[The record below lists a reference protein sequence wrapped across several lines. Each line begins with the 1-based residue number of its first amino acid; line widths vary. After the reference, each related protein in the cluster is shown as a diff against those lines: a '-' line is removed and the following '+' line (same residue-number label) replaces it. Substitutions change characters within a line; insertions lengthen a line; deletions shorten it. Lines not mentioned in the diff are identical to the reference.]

1 MLSIMSAVNLT
12 DFMSTLLPPMPD
24 TLCRLARR
32 LAFRRAAPKLNHLHR
47 RKERAQVRQPL
58 GLLGILVLQ
67 DQHLQLPDMSL
78 SSYTVLFRN
87 QETKQFGSQQI
98 LLAPHIPA

>member
-1 MLSIMSAVNLT
+1 MSAVNLT

-67 DQHLQLPDMSL
+67 DQDLKQPDKSL
-78 SSYTVLFRN
+78 SSKSVHSRYE
-87 QETKQFGSQQI
+87 ETKQIGSRQT
-98 LLAPHIPA
+98 LLAPYIPA

>member
-1 MLSIMSAVNLT
+1 MSAVNLT

-24 TLCRLARR
+24 TLFRLARR
-32 LAFRRAAPKLNHLHR
+32 IAFRRAAPKLNHLHR

-67 DQHLQLPDMSL
+67 DQHLKQPDMSL